1 MMFGL
6 DFEIDIW
13 SRFWRLS
20 LIKIFCVSLF
30 LLWFAELNPRV
41 RWQCFLWIDSCYTYS
56 SQYIIAALG
65 DDGDRDG
72 DDKKKE
78 NMDMWMH
85 HRSDVA
91 MLLEGEGFIKRCTC
105 TMLQK
110 ISIQNPLCQ
119 FCFWYKWPNLR
130 LRKIFVYGSQL
141 VTNGRSEGITL
152 KT

>member
-1 MMFGL
+1 MERLMFGW
-6 DFEIDIW
+6 DFEVDVW

-20 LIKIFCVSLF
+20 FIKIFVWTCFNFGKLNSTLVSVVSLAMF
-30 LLWFAELNPRV
+30 F
-41 RWQCFLWIDSCYTYS
+41 TYS
-56 SQYIIAALG
+56 YQFIIAALG

-91 MLLEGEGFIKRCTC
+91 MLLEGEGFIKRCTY

-130 LRKIFVYGSQL
+130 LRKIFVFGSQL